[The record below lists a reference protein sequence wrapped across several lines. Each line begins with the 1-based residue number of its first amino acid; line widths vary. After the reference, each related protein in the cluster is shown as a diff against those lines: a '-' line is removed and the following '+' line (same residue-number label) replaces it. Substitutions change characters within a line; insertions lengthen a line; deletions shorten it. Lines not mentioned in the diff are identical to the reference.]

1 MRLLLGILIFGLWA
15 SFARHQYVCKIKN
28 HCAPQ
33 EVVEEPT
40 TPERLKNLNLS
51 FGDENILE
59 GYNQFS
65 FQQDISKPTL
75 DSSNIAFLD
84 QLSEYLLDNEDK
96 KLKIT
101 GRFLENELGK
111 TVAHFD
117 NLGIA
122 RASAIRDELLN
133 RVSILDDRISI
144 GYEMVAGDTLSEPL
158 LFEILSIEN
167 TELADVQFTFNNMT
181 FLESNFESDSDEFN
195 PGDAFLSYADSM
207 KTFFELNPDKT
218 LKIIGHADKTGGDAH
233 NKDLGYRR
241 ANSAKLYIA
250 NQVGIQTEI
259 KIESKGENE
268 PMATNKTPE
277 GRAKNRRINLIIE

>member
-15 SFARHQYVCKIKN
+15 SFARHRYVCEIKK
-28 HCAPQ
+28 HCEPQ

-65 FQQDISKPTL
+65 FQNGISQPTT
-75 DSSNIAFLD
+75 DSSNVAFLD
-84 QLSEYLLDNEDK
+84 GIVSYLIDHEEK

-101 GRFLENELGK
+101 GRFLESESDIQVN
-111 TVAHFD
+111 FDD

-122 RASAIRDELLN
+122 RAKAIEKMLIDLG
-133 RVSILDDRISI
+133 IPGDRISLD
-144 GYEMVAGDTLSEPL
+144 YAMVQGDVLTEPIV
-158 LFEILSIEN
+158 FEILEITD

-218 LKIIGHADKTGGDAH
+218 LKVIGHADKTGGDAH

-241 ANSAKLYIA
+241 ANSAKLYICLLYTSPSPRDR
-250 NQVGIQTEI
+250 G
-259 KIESKGENE
+259 
-268 PMATNKTPE
+268 
-277 GRAKNRRINLIIE
+277 

>member
-15 SFARHQYVCKIKN
+15 SVARYYYVCEIKN
-28 HCAPQ
+28 HCEPQ
-33 EVVEEPT
+33 EVVLEPT
-40 TPERLKNLNLS
+40 APERLKNLNLS

-65 FQQDISKPTL
+65 FQNGISQPTI
-75 DSSNIAFLD
+75 DSSNLAFLD
-84 QLSEYLLDNEDK
+84 GIVSYMIDHEEK

-101 GRFLENELGK
+101 GRFLESESDIQVN
-111 TVAHFD
+111 FDD

-122 RASAIRDELLN
+122 RAKAIEKMLIDLG
-133 RVSILDDRISI
+133 IPGDRISLDYAMI
-144 GYEMVAGDTLSEPL
+144 QGEELTEPIV
-158 LFEILSIEN
+158 FEILETSD

-207 KTFFELNPDKT
+207 KTYFELNPDKT
-218 LKIIGHADKTGGDAH
+218 LKIIGHADKTGGDAY

-259 KIESKGENE
+259 QVESKGEKE
-268 PMATNKTPE
+268 PMASNKTPE